1 MQMPHHLHK
10 EVIHETIYLVLLIP
24 LISPEISEIDIIK
37 VYADSVADLPELKVG
52 DKVIELDSC
61 TIPACSAEV
70 TKKSMTKNSGETL
83 LLLIKKTRWQRK
95 ANKY

>member
-61 TIPACSAEV
+61 AISACSAEV
-70 TKKSMTKNSGETL
+70 TKKSMTKSSGETL
-83 LLLIKKTRWQRK
+83 LLLIKNSMAAKSK
-95 ANKY
+95 

>member
-52 DKVIELDSC
+52 DNVIELDSC
-61 TIPACSAEV
+61 AISACSAEV
-70 TKKSMTKNSGETL
+70 TKKSMTKSSGETL